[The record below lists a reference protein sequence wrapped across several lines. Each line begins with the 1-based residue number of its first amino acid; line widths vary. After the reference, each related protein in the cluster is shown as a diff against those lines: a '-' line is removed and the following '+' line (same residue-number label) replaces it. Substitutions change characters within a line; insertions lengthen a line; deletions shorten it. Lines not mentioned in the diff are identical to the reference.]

1 MYYKHAIMKRI
12 HNDWMSFPCN
22 YNLHY
27 ESITIVFIRIPEPS
41 ATQRNPYI
49 IVLHFP
55 SMPVSVPGHKKHRNK
70 KTVKGKI
77 LPAKVKGEIGENAD
91 QIGNYSVEKPN
102 ENPRVTNR
110 EKKKRKKTS
119 ACMTFVNP

>member
-1 MYYKHAIMKRI
+1 MY
-12 HNDWMSFPCN
+12 

-70 KTVKGKI
+70 KTAKGKI
-77 LPAKVKGEIGENAD
+77 LPVCVKVKL
-91 QIGNYSVEKPN
+91 EKMRGKMPN
-102 ENPRVTNR
+102 IP
-110 EKKKRKKTS
+110 
-119 ACMTFVNP
+119 